1 MEASQLWQVER
12 VADQADLVPVGRDTA
27 SSSMAKICNNM
38 NTCVDSVGKS
48 LAITLTKLQLYQYNY
63 IFLGA
68 VAEAQVVKRWHS
80 FQGTVFL
87 VPVVEGD
94 GDGGL

>member
-1 MEASQLWQVER
+1 M
-12 VADQADLVPVGRDTA
+12 
-27 SSSMAKICNNM
+27 K
-38 NTCVDSVGKS
+38 TCVDSVGKS

-94 GDGGL
+94 GDGGLGDASLAVLVDQLLQAFSSDL